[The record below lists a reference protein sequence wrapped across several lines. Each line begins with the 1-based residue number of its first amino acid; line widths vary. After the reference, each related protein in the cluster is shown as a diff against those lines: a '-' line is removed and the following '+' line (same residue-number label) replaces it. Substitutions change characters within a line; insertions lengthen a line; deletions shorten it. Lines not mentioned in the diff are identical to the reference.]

1 MYRHPKIIKPCKN
14 YFCNIK
20 FSLDLINLCHKA
32 IMSYKNGVEHLL
44 HINVVKTSLNNADNL
59 NINWYKID
67 KINWL
72 KIIILILVFL
82 TKKIRGLGGK

>member
-1 MYRHPKIIKPCKN
+1 
-14 YFCNIK
+14 
-20 FSLDLINLCHKA
+20 
-32 IMSYKNGVEHLL
+32 MSYKNGVEHLL